1 MNSQA
6 INHNS
11 QTIFSILNQA
21 QQQDSQL
28 REDIAELNT
37 SAKLHADSQGI
48 LGQVIDLFV

>member
-1 MNSQA
+1 MNTQS

-21 QQQDSQL
+21 QQQDSKL
-28 REDIAELNT
+28 RDNIAELNT
-37 SAKLHADSQGI
+37 AAKLQADSQGI